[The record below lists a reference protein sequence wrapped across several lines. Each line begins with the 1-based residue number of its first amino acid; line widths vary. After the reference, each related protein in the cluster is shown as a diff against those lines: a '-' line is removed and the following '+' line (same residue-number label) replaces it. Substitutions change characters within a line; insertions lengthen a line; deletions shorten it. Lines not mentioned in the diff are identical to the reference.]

1 MLSDFYDSATSQL
14 DLFGENRL
22 FANGEA
28 LMGVMDRINRSGRGN
43 YGLRAVA
50 STKTGR
56 CGGSY
61 CHHPISLTL
70 MKSLASGLANQQ

>member
-43 YGLRAVA
+43 YGL
-50 STKTGR
+50 GR
-56 CGGSY
+56 GIDKDWTMRRELLSPSY
-61 CHHPISLTL
+61 LTNINEIPRVRI
-70 MKSLASGLANQQ
+70 G

>member
-43 YGLRAVA
+43 YGLRAGHRQRLDDAAGVIVTIL
-50 STKTGR
+50 S
-56 CGGSY
+56 
-61 CHHPISLTL
+61 H
-70 MKSLASGLANQQ
+70 